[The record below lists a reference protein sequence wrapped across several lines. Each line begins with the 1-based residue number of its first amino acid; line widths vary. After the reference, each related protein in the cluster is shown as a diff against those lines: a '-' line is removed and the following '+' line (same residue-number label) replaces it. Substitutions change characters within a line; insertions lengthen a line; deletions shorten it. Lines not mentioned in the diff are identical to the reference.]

1 MRHSPDVFRRNA
13 RHWPDNDAAF
23 AGCFS
28 FEWTRLLG
36 SLEPSFGRGGALLQ
50 STRSKRSCR
59 AKGCGLWPACLEKN
73 GATNDRVRQ
82 LAARASLPARRT
94 GPPPSNTIHSE
105 ERKGLRH
112 TVAEGVP
119 LPALGRRSRG
129 GGNRPFRIAR
139 ESGRE
144 GDARRETTSRPAP
157 RPPAQTTRTPLA
169 PSLTY
174 CGAAPGVAAA

>member
-73 GATNDRVRQ
+73 GTTNDDKRQ
-82 LAARASLPARRT
+82 VDTEISVGPAERAAAVESIQLGRKT
-94 GPPPSNTIHSE
+94 GLCHA
-105 ERKGLRH
+105 
-112 TVAEGVP
+112 VAEGAP